1 MSSFADI
8 SSWAWLI
15 QLFLIIA
22 ALLIANLIR
31 CNVPLFRRSLL
42 PSALLAGLL
51 ILCLKPLSF
60 FNELVDRH
68 VMEIITYHALGL
80 GFVAMALKNKK
91 IKSSTTTM
99 KVVETG
105 AVTAS
110 TYILQGLA
118 GLLITIPLFLWW
130 KGSNMFYSG
139 GMLLPM
145 GYGQGPGQA
154 LNFGV
159 TFSDWAADQGIAFFG
174 KDFGLSIAA
183 MGFIVGS
190 LVGVVYM
197 NVLRRRGKLKVAD
210 GTYVEKYTLEDYES
224 EGEIPHS
231 ESIDKLTVQLC
242 LVLLVYAM
250 VFLLMYGIQQLDLG
264 NFGVKT
270 LKPLVWGFNFLWGTL
285 FGVLVKWIIGRLR
298 KSNLMQRE
306 YINNYTLDRIAGTCF
321 DFMIVAGTAA
331 IDFHN
336 LRAIWLPLLL
346 VCALGALVTFW
357 YVLRCCRKLY
367 PDYTYEAF
375 FSMFGMLTGTASN
388 GMILLR
394 EIDPRFETPAANNLV
409 LQTIPAL
416 AFGFPVLLLMGFAPQ
431 SLTNTFISV
440 GIMVVALA
448 IFALFIFRKPRKG
461 NGERK
466 TESGKQSIGT
476 VAVLAV
482 LLTAT
487 ASVSAQENEKHV
499 RTGWNFGVL
508 PSVAF
513 DADLGFQYGAL
524 TNIYYFGDGSTYPEY
539 LHSFYAEAAYT
550 TKHFGIFRGSYDS
563 KYLIPNH
570 RLSVD
575 LTYLPDQMC
584 DFYGFNGYESYYN
597 PAYSNQDDAAYL
609 TRAYYKYRRDLFRFS
624 ADLQGEI
631 HKPWYWN
638 VGLGVLHF
646 AVGPVDVDRLNKFT
660 KDEDKKLPDTTTLF
674 DRYVL
679 HSYIRPDEAT
689 GGTHPYVHGGIT
701 FDTRDRQQ
709 NPRRGIH
716 ADAFLTYY
724 AGIGSM
730 SNYNNLKFNAAWRH
744 YLPIV
749 ANRLTLAYRVGTQL
763 TIAGDCP
770 FYLNT
775 YLNQLYMQRVV
786 YEGLGGANSVRG
798 IMRNR
803 ILAPGVAF
811 ANLELRTQI
820 FSFKVGKN
828 QFYVGLNPFVD
839 AGMVVQPYDDVP
851 TDPILYELADPT
863 PGNISPF
870 VDNSRLHSLHLS
882 GGCGLKLAMND
893 NFVLSIDWATAF
905 DKQDNGKFSNLY
917 IKMGYMF

>member
-1 MSSFADI
+1 M

-15 QLFLIIA
+15 QFFVIIA
-22 ALLIANLIR
+22 ALLVANLIR

-51 ILCLKPLSF
+51 ILCLKPIAAFSSLI
-60 FNELVDRH
+60 DRH
-68 VMEIITYHALGL
+68 VMEIVTYHALGL

-118 GLLITIPLFLWW
+118 GLLITVPLFLWW
-130 KGSNMFYSG
+130 KGSDMFYAG

-159 TFSDWAADQGIAFFG
+159 TFTGWATEQGINFHGA
-174 KDFGLSIAA
+174 DFGLSIAA
-183 MGFIVGS
+183 TGFIVGS
-190 LVGVVYM
+190 LVGVIYM
-197 NVLRRRGKLKVAD
+197 NVLRRRGKLKVSD
-210 GTYVEKYTLEDYES
+210 GTYVEKYTLADYES

-242 LVLLVYAM
+242 LVLLVYGL
-250 VFLLMYGIQQLDLG
+250 VFLLMYGVQQLDLG
-264 NFGVKT
+264 DFGVKT

-285 FGVLVKWIIGRLR
+285 FGVLIKWIIGRLR

-331 IDFHN
+331 IDFQN
-336 LRAIWLPLLL
+336 LRGLWLPLLV
-346 VCALGALVTFW
+346 VCALGAVVTFW

-431 SLTNTFISV
+431 SITNTFISI

-448 IFALFIFRKPRKG
+448 IFALFIFRKTKKKTE

-466 TESGKQSIGT
+466 SG
-476 VAVLAV
+476 
-482 LLTAT
+482 AT
-487 ASVSAQENEKHV
+487 AVVILLLATGVTASAQDTTKHV

-524 TNIYYFGDGSTYPEY
+524 TNIYYFGDGSTYPDY

-550 TKHFGIFRGSYDS
+550 TKKFGIFRTSYDS

-584 DFYGFNGYESYYN
+584 DFYGFNGYESGYN
-597 PAYSNQDDAAYL
+597 AAYSNQDDAAYI

-631 HKPWYWN
+631 RKPWFWN
-638 VGLGVLHF
+638 VGIGLLHF
-646 AVGPVDVDRLNKFT
+646 NVGSVDVDRLNKFT
-660 KDEDKKLPDTTTLF
+660 KDEDKLLPDTVTLF
-674 DRYVL
+674 DKYVEYG
-679 HSYIRPDEAT
+679 YIKPTEST
-689 GGTHPYVHGGIT
+689 GGAHPYLHAGVT

-716 ADAFLTYY
+716 ADAFFTYY
-724 AGIGSM
+724 AGLGSM
-730 SNYNNLKFNAAWRH
+730 SDYNNVKFNAAWRQ

-749 ANRLTLAYRVGTQL
+749 ANRLTLAYRIGTQL
-763 TIAGDCP
+763 NVAGECP

-828 QFYVGLNPFVD
+828 LFYVGLNPFVD
-839 AGMVVQPYDDVP
+839 AGMVVQPYRAVVSDPFTMGPTADDGFFGR
-851 TDPILYELADPT
+851 DRLYEP
-863 PGNISPF
+863 
-870 VDNSRLHSLHLS
+870 HLS
-882 GGCGLKLAMND
+882 GGCGLKVAMND
-893 NFVLSIDWATAF
+893 NFVLSVDWATAF
-905 DKQDNGKFSNLY
+905 DKQDNGKVSNLY